1 MIFTKRKLHT
11 GFMIII
17 SLWCFALSTGANATV
32 ILAATMFS
40 LFSIGTY
47 LKRSPPTLY
56 LLLLSFGVLT
66 YINPLYIKQL
76 GFQMS
81 YLAVFEI
88 LIFQP
93 KLVKLI
99 PIKNRFCVMTTV
111 TLAAQIEVNPLAIYH
126 FHPFPGLCF
135 ITNWVVLP
143 FVVLYLYLGIASL
156 ILLHWQQLPTLLIDI
171 LDLMTAALN
180 NLVLRVVNQEVF
192 FFEEL
197 RLSVHKVLLIDAI
210 LLFLCL
216 LYLKVNR
223 RTIFILFLGFFYCSG
238 RHIKVE

>member
-1 MIFTKRKLHT
+1 
-11 GFMIII
+11 
-17 SLWCFALSTGANATV
+17 
-32 ILAATMFS
+32 MFS

-47 LKRSPPTLY
+47 PKRSPTSLK

-81 YLAVFEI
+81 YLAVFGI
-88 LIFQP
+88 LILQP
-93 KLVKLI
+93 KLVKLL
-99 PIKNRFCVMTTV
+99 PIKNRFWVMTTV
-111 TLAAQIEVNPLAIYH
+111 KLAAQIEVNPLAIYH
-126 FHPFPGLCF
+126 IRHFPGLCL

-171 LDLMTAALN
+171 IDLMSAALN
-180 NLVLRVVNQEVF
+180 NLVLWVVNQEVF

-197 RLSVHKVLLIDAI
+197 RLSVHEVLLIDAI

-223 RTIFILFLGFFYCSG
+223 RTIFILFLGFFYCSD